1 VLSLIFHIPLESSL
15 RKFSTAKKQRGII
28 YPKRISGLNSEIAKQ
43 QIHYPLVT
51 IGIPTY
57 NRANGFLAVALQCAV
72 EQSYPN
78 LEIIVADNCSNDGT
92 SDLVRS
98 FNDMRIQY
106 YRHEVNIGA
115 SNNFNFCL
123 DKANGKY
130 FLLLHDD
137 DMIDYDFIEICM
149 KYANYST
156 EYGLIR
162 TGVRVINERGTVLTE
177 STNSVKGFPHDKFLL
192 SWFNNQTSW
201 YLCNTLYNTDKLRA
215 IGGFRSKCNL
225 LQDCVAT
232 VKLSAQEKRVDVEEV
247 KASFRKHSGE
257 ITFAVRVKDW
267 AEDFLDLLEMIRVTV
282 PDRNEEL
289 LGEAE
294 RFFSSLSYKRAAAVK
309 SPVSRMASYFVVWK
323 MFHYK
328 YWPPPMS
335 RIANAISRL
344 CEREAGT

>member
-1 VLSLIFHIPLESSL
+1 L
-15 RKFSTAKKQRGII
+15 K
-28 YPKRISGLNSEIAKQ
+28 SEIASI
-43 QIHYPLVT
+43 QIEYPLVT

-57 NRANGFLAVALQCAV
+57 NRANGFLRVALQCAV

-78 LEIIVADNCSNDGT
+78 LEIIVSDNCSTDGT
-92 SDLVRS
+92 CDLVRA
-98 FNDMRIQY
+98 FKDRRIKY
-106 YRHEVNIGA
+106 FRHEINIGA

-123 DKANGKY
+123 EKAEGQY

-137 DMIDYDFIEICM
+137 DMIDIDFIEICM
-149 KYANYST
+149 KHANYDV
-156 EYGLIR
+156 EYGMVR
-162 TGVRVINERGTVLTE
+162 TGVRVINEHGMVLSE
-177 STNSVKGFPHDKFLL
+177 SINSVKGLPHDKFLL
-192 SWFNNQTSW
+192 GWFNNQTAW
-201 YLCNTLYNTDKLRA
+201 YLCNTLYNTEKLRA

-232 VKLSAQEKRVDVEEV
+232 VRLSAQEKRVDVEEV

-257 ITFAVRVKDW
+257 ITFAVKVKDW
-267 AEDFLDLLEMIRVTV
+267 AVDFLDLLEVIRVTV
-282 PDRNEEL
+282 PERNEEL

-309 SPVSRMASYFVVWK
+309 DPVSRMASYLVVWK
-323 MFHYK
+323 MFHFK

-344 CEREAGT
+344 YIKQEHAHS